1 MEGMVVWDVNKYIF
15 MAIVLGLFGF
25 IGFRRGVNRELLS
38 VIAVAVGML
47 LSDRLAQLFYP
58 LVNRF
63 HKLAQLALSGGLM
76 AENPAEAWQEVQ
88 KLPPLIE
95 TPADVQALGVA
106 FFFMIV
112 LFFYVMGQ
120 GTIPPPRVIILKIL
134 GLCVGFVNGFLMVY
148 YLFPVLFSQPKT
160 VIALPGGAVRE
171 TLMDEQVVARVVAL
185 FVFVLIIFGVYSA
198 SGPRERR
205 QP

>member
-1 MEGMVVWDVNKYIF
+1 MEGIVVWNVNKYIF
-15 MAIVLGLFGF
+15 MGIVLGLFGF

-47 LSDRLAQLFYP
+47 VADRLAQIFYP

-63 HKLAQLALSGGLM
+63 HKLARLALSGGLM

-88 KLPPLIE
+88 QLPSLVE
-95 TPADVQALGVA
+95 TPAEIQFLGMA
-106 FFFMIV
+106 FFFVIV
-112 LFFYVMGQ
+112 LFFYVLGQ
-120 GTIPPPRVIILKIL
+120 GAIPPPRAIILRVL
-134 GLCVGFVNGFLMVY
+134 GLCVGLVNGFLMVY

-171 TLMDEQVVARVVAL
+171 ALVDEQVVARVVAL
-185 FVFVLIIFGVYSA
+185 FVFVLIIFGLYSA
-198 SGPRERR
+198 SGPRERK
-205 QP
+205 QS

>member
-1 MEGMVVWDVNKYIF
+1 MEGIVVWDVNKYIF
-15 MAIVLGLFGF
+15 MGIVLGLFGF
-25 IGFRRGVNRELLS
+25 IGFKRGVNRELLS

-47 LSDRLAQLFYP
+47 VSERLAGLFYP

-95 TPADVQALGVA
+95 TPADIQFLGLA
-106 FFFMIV
+106 FFFLIV
-112 LFFYVMGQ
+112 LFVYAVGQ
-120 GTIPPPRVIILKIL
+120 GTIPPPRAIMLKIL
-134 GLCVGFVNGFLMVY
+134 GLCVGLVNGFLIVY
-148 YLFPVLFSQPKT
+148 YLFPVLFSQPKA

-185 FVFVLIIFGVYSA
+185 FVFVLIIFGLYSA